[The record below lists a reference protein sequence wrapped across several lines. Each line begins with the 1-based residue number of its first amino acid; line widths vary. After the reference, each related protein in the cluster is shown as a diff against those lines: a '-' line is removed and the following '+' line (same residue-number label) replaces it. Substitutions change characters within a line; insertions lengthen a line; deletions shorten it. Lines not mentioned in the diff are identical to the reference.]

1 MQAKG
6 LASEKLLIAR
16 EVISLLKE
24 KGIKLSE
31 SSLRRY
37 IYKKFIPEKYIV
49 SEKRGLKTYYYFK
62 PEVIDYLLE
71 KLGKG

>member
-1 MQAKG
+1 MQAKS

-16 EVISLLKE
+16 EVIALLKE

-37 IYKKFIPEKYIV
+37 IYKKFIPEEYIV

-62 PEVIDYLLE
+62 PEVIDYLVE
-71 KLGKG
+71 KLKGE